1 MDYLVLHTPED
12 QLPNALREKKQQ
24 QRPPPTNPNMGGAV
38 LVPKNQKAFLAPPIV
53 VLPGM
58 TYKRT
63 KATYE
68 HTKETTN
75 TQKRPT
81 NTQRRPTNTQMRPT
95 NIVVLPG
102 MASRSAEMQ
111 AAQQTVVLP
120 AMLKPKEERQV
131 QELVSMGFD
140 RGQVLHL
147 SQLSPISPD

>member
-75 TQKRPT
+75 TQKRLT
-81 NTQRRPTNTQMRPT
+81 N
-95 NIVVLPG
+95 
-102 MASRSAEMQ
+102 ASWNAGNRYMCG
-111 AAQQTVVLP
+111 VYLWCVCC
-120 AMLKPKEERQV
+120 V
-131 QELVSMGFD
+131 
-140 RGQVLHL
+140 
-147 SQLSPISPD
+147 